1 MAKPRSDITL
11 KQLLTAVTAMI
22 VVVTASNVL
31 VQYPINAFL
40 TWGAFTYP
48 VAFLVTDVTNRAL
61 GPVAARR
68 VAYIGFGIA
77 VVASVYFATPRI
89 AVASGAA
96 FLTAQLLDITVFN
109 RLRGAL
115 WWRAPL
121 ISSFLAS
128 TVDTALFFSLAF
140 AGTGEPWLT
149 WAIGDYAVKLA
160 VALAMLIPFRLLTRR
175 APVLNM

>member
-1 MAKPRSDITL
+1 
-11 KQLLTAVTAMI
+11 MI

-31 VQYPINAFL
+31 VQYPINTFL

-61 GPVAARR
+61 GPGSARR
-68 VAYIGFGIA
+68 VAYIGFSIA
-77 VVASVYFATPRI
+77 VIASVYFATPRI
-89 AVASGAA
+89 AFASGAA

-149 WAIGDYAVKLA
+149 WAVGDYAVKLA